1 MQVRMI
7 HSCDAE
13 VEKAIALFTAID
25 SICMARKYDGV
36 TLRRWGS
43 GKLKPRKLIV
53 LIKRVDPVIYHELF
67 NHFNCEEG
75 DDACLGKAVFSYL
88 RTKFKSII
96 REIVSVGDLCEHLYP
111 RLRETIRV

>member
-1 MQVRMI
+1 MQSRVL
-7 HSCDAE
+7 HSCGDAE
-13 VEKAIALFTAID
+13 KTLALLIAID

-67 NHFNCEEG
+67 NYFNCREG

-88 RTKFKSII
+88 RTKFKSILE
-96 REIVSVGDLCEHLYP
+96 EIVRVGDLCEHLYP
-111 RLRETIRV
+111 ELRRRVRI